1 MSDFAAVLWDMDGTL
16 LDSEWM
22 WDVAVRELSEH
33 LGGRMS
39 EETRVAT
46 IGASSPTALGI
57 IFESLGLERHP
68 EALAEAKEWMYS
80 RVEELFVDVGWR
92 PGARRA
98 LELAREQGLM
108 SALVTNTERRLVGR
122 ALDRLGR
129 EFFDHAVCGDDVPNG
144 KPHPDPYVRG
154 AQLLGVEPSNCL
166 AIEDS
171 PTGTAAAEAAGC
183 SVLVVPCEIPVPE
196 SPNRMFRTTLE
207 GLAGPDFEVLWSAAS
222 RASSVR

>member
-46 IGASSPTALGI
+46 IGASSPNALAI
-57 IFESLGLERHP
+57 IFESLGLEQHP
-68 EALAEAKEWMYS
+68 DALAEAKEWMYS
-80 RVEELFVDVGWR
+80 RVEELFVDVDWR

-144 KPHPDPYVRG
+144 KPHPDPYLRG
-154 AQLLGVEPSNCL
+154 AQLLGVDPSNCL
-166 AIEDS
+166 AVEDS
-171 PTGTAAAEAAGC
+171 PTGAAAAEAAGC

-196 SPNRMFRTTLE
+196 TPNRMFRTTLE
-207 GLAGPDFEVLWSAAS
+207 GLTGSDFEVLWSAAS